1 MQAVREATAERLVRL
16 YLAQAREQDALLGE
30 LKETAEP
37 EDFLAARTMVGK
49 VMGETWVEVLA
60 PLLRE
65 WPALRLAWLET

>member
-1 MQAVREATAERLVRL
+1 MREATAEQLVRL

-30 LKETAEP
+30 LKTTAP
-37 EDFLAARTMVGK
+37 EDFVAARTMVGK

-65 WPALRLAWLET
+65 WPALRPAWLET

>member
-1 MQAVREATAERLVRL
+1 M
-16 YLAQAREQDALLGE
+16 E
-30 LKETAEP
+30 LKATAEP

-65 WPALRLAWLET
+65 WPGLKPVWLNTQS